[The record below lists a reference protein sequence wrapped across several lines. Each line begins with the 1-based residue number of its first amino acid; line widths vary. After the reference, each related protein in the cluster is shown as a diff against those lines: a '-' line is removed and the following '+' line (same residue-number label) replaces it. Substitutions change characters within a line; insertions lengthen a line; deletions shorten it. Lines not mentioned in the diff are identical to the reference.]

1 MAFRCGTVAV
11 IGKPNVGKSTLIN
24 HLIGEKVSI
33 TSPRPQ
39 TTRDTFAAILNDKN
53 SQIIL
58 YDTPGIHQPKTKFG
72 KMLVQN
78 ALKMLDECDVILFV
92 VDVSKMPNIED
103 KQIAKH
109 IKQTNKKTVVALN
122 KMDRLRPEFV
132 QMHYDAYEKLVNNPH
147 MMYTN
152 ALTGENI
159 EKLKHLIINLLPES
173 DPLYPIDDY
182 ITTQSLRQMASEII
196 REKVLLQTREEIPHS
211 ISVRIDSWE
220 EDSLDDGSPI
230 TKIQSTIF
238 VERESQKPIMI
249 GKQGRM
255 LKTIGTQA
263 RQEIEELIGQKAYLG
278 LTVKVR
284 EKWRDTPAKWR
295 EMGISH

>member
-1 MAFRCGTVAV
+1 MTFRCGTVAV
-11 IGKPNVGKSTLIN
+11 IGKPNVGKSTIIN
-24 HLIGEKVSI
+24 HLIGEKISI

-39 TTRDTFAAILNDKN
+39 TTRDTFSAILNDKN

-109 IKQTNKKTVVALN
+109 INQVNKKTVVALN

-159 EKLKHLIINLLPES
+159 EKLKQLIKDVLPES

-182 ITTQSLRQMASEII
+182 ITTQSLRQMVSEII

-284 EKWRDTPAKWR
+284 EKWRDTPSKWR
-295 EMGISH
+295 EMGIPH

>member
-72 KMLVQN
+72 KKMVQS
-78 ALKMLDECDVILFV
+78 ALKMLDDCDVILFV

-109 IKQTNKKTVVALN
+109 IKKANKKTVIALN

-132 QMHYDAYEKLVNNPH
+132 KMHYEAYEKLINNPH

>member
-24 HLIGEKVSI
+24 HLIGEKVFI

-53 SQIIL
+53 SQIVL
-58 YDTPGIHQPKTKFG
+58 YDTPGIHHPKTKFG
-72 KMLVQN
+72 KLLVQN

-92 VDVSKMPNIED
+92 VDVSKMPNVED

-109 IKQTNKKTVVALN
+109 LKQANKKTVVALN

-132 QMHYDAYEKLVNNPH
+132 QMHYEAYEKLVNNPH

-159 EKLKHLIINLLPES
+159 EKLKQLIISALPES

-182 ITTQSLRQMASEII
+182 ITTQSLRQMVSEII
-196 REKVLLQTREEIPHS
+196 REKALLLTREEIPHS
-211 ISVRIDSWE
+211 ISVRLDSWE

-230 TKIQSTIF
+230 TKIQTTIF

-263 RQEIEELIGQKAYLG
+263 RREIEELVGQKTYLG

-284 EKWRDTPAKWR
+284 EKWRDTPSKWK

>member
-1 MAFRCGTVAV
+1 MTFRCGTVAV
-11 IGKPNVGKSTLIN
+11 IGKPNVGKSTIIN
-24 HLIGEKVSI
+24 HLIGEKISI

-109 IKQTNKKTVVALN
+109 IKQANKKIVVALN
-122 KMDRLRPEFV
+122 KMDRLKPEFV

-159 EKLKHLIINLLPES
+159 EKLKQLIKDVLPES

-211 ISVRIDSWE
+211 ISVRIDFWE

-284 EKWRDTPAKWR
+284 EKWRDTPSKWR
-295 EMGISH
+295 EMGIPH